1 MAPNMGFPESC
12 CHLPNNPEMNVEQIS
27 RLLLMF
33 ILRNFFWSH
42 GDDHPLK
49 DVEKMEIILKKI

>member
-1 MAPNMGFPESC
+1 MGFPESC